1 MPDQMYF
8 TVKDVRTSD
17 DAQIRIHLMIFYEL
31 TNIEKM
37 LDSTNDPIGDFINA
51 LSADVMSFGAANTYE
66 SMLQRTTTLGDV
78 ASYPTVTERMHET
91 GFRLLKVVYRGYSTS
106 AQLQGM
112 HDEAIA
118 KRTRLRL
125 QQDTAAVEQAEQA
138 MQLRCRQERSHQE
151 QEVAEAS
158 ARHEL
163 SLLTLRAEQTR
174 QQKDA
179 DHAQGLKHLVEQ
191 AEVAVAAEKLRH
203 DEELRRY
210 RELQEMGV
218 DLTKYMCT
226 VGDRQPDQHIRIDA
240 AQPTAVHMEMA
251 PKIETKGHRE

>member
-1 MPDQMYF
+1 M
-8 TVKDVRTSD
+8 T
-17 DAQIRIHLMIFYEL
+17 
-31 TNIEKM
+31 
-37 LDSTNDPIGDFINA
+37 
-51 LSADVMSFGAANTYE
+51 FGAANTYE
-66 SMLQRTTTLGDV
+66 SMLQRTTMLGEP
-78 ASYPTVTERMHET
+78 ATYPTVNDRMHET

-106 AQLQGM
+106 GQLQAM

-125 QQDTAAVEQAEQA
+125 QQDTAAVEQEEQA

-163 SLLTLRAEQTR
+163 AMLSLKAEQKRTD
-174 QQKDA
+174 KDA
-179 DHAQGLKHLVEQ
+179 DHAQSLRHMVEGAETEAKALLLK
-191 AEVAVAAEKLRH
+191 H
-203 DEELRRY
+203 DEELRRFQA
-210 RELQEMGV
+210 LKEMGV

-240 AQPTAVHMEMA
+240 ANPTAVHMEM
-251 PKIETKGHRE
+251 PRRV